1 MRVPEILFP
10 QYRTHVNNRVTVN
23 NAMLALL
30 AGSRLAAHT
39 LSLTEGST
47 ATLAEVF
54 PAVEHIDRFN
64 LRSDSA
70 RQLLNEADEHIAS
83 VALPYAL
90 ATHEEFVVDM
100 LELLKNEGRTLV
112 TGGKQIRAWNMN
124 EVLFRTCGYSPPPE
138 WLETFHVLREVRN
151 CIIHTGGSVSTR
163 LETAIVAMGAS
174 ARAGWV
180 KMHLGA
186 QPEALVDNGRLVLTA
201 ENMFTAFATTKR
213 LAREINAALG
223 QELDGAA
230 WARMAVKD
238 FESTTGKTHNSSAW
252 RRSAV
257 GYARQFYSEA
267 GVTEQNLEAAARD
280 LGLWTISRWS

>member
-1 MRVPEILFP
+1 MSLSEILFP
-10 QYRTHVNNRVTVN
+10 EYRTHVANRVTVN
-23 NAMLALL
+23 NAMMALL

-90 ATHEEFVVDM
+90 ATHEEFVMDM

-112 TGGKQIRAWNMN
+112 TGGKQIKAWNMH
-124 EVLFRTCGYSPPPE
+124 EVLFQTCGYTPPPE
-138 WLETFHVLREVRN
+138 WLETFQVLRELRN
-151 CIIHTGGSVSTR
+151 CIIHTGGSTSTR
-163 LETAIVAMGAS
+163 LDDAIVAMGAS

-180 KMHLGA
+180 KMHLSA
-186 QPEALVDNGRLVLTA
+186 QPEALVDKGRLVLTA

-213 LAREINAALG
+213 LGREINAALG
-223 QELDGAA
+223 QELDTAA
-230 WARMAVKD
+230 WARMAVED
-238 FESTTGKTHNSSAW
+238 FEATTSKSHNSSAW
-252 RRSAV
+252 RRSVV
-257 GYARQFYSEA
+257 GYARQFYHGA
-267 GVTEQNLEAAARD
+267 GLTEQNLQQASRD
-280 LGLWTISRWS
+280 LGLWTIPRWA